1 MTNPAVLEPEEYQ
14 VIRAELEDLVKTIE
28 EIDDII
34 LPTSVP
40 ELQLSLLDGLII
52 RLREAAEKMMSIIN
66 VIDPADDL

>member
-1 MTNPAVLEPEEYQ
+1 MTNPAVSEPEEYQ